1 MKPIARAVY
10 LSVVLACVVAPTGA
24 GTTQLRADVS
34 FLTGEELAGRM
45 TGSEGETLAAEY
57 IAAQL
62 KQLGAVPLPGFDTY
76 AQPFEFTAGMNDG
89 GSTVEIALD
98 GKQTQVWSGD
108 DIKALSFSDNATVQ
122 GEVVFAGYG
131 LSIPEEKGFGYD
143 SYFGLDVKDKI
154 VVVLRY
160 IPEDVEDDVRGIFA
174 RYSGLRYKA
183 LHARE
188 LGAKAL
194 VLVTGPRSPN
204 AGQTIPMTFDTALGG
219 SGIAAASVS
228 AKVSDVLFAGLPEGG
243 IDKVQEELDTGNP
256 HVQGFALPGLTMT
269 LSTKVLREKQIGHNV
284 VGWLKA
290 AGEGSDDWVVIG
302 AHFDHLGVG
311 DRGNSLADKD
321 EQGMIHF
328 GADDNASGVAALLD
342 MARRLAKTPAPVN
355 TALAFW
361 SGEEIGLLGSTRFI
375 ESGVL
380 PSESVRAYINFDMV
394 GRMSEGKLNL
404 QSVGSS
410 PDWPRLIEQTNVVA
424 GLDVTLQNDPYLP
437 TDSTAFYQAGI
448 PAIHFFTGSHED
460 YHRPSDT
467 ADMLNY
473 DGLEEVVGFATLLTR
488 KISQLDAGLEYAKVE
503 RTRES
508 GTDRDTVRAYTGTI
522 PNYTEEI
529 DGLLLSGVVGGG
541 PADQAGLQKGDVIV
555 KFGEREIANIYDYTF
570 ALDVAKIGEPLEI
583 IYVRDGEKHTTT
595 LTPTSRK

>member
-1 MKPIARAVY
+1 MKPNRCTVC
-10 LSVVLACVVAPTGA
+10 LVVLVAVTLPPAIA
-24 GTTQLRADVS
+24 GEAQLRADV
-34 FLTGEELAGRM
+34 GYLAAERLGGRM
-45 TGSEGETLAAEY
+45 TGSEGEALAAEY

-62 KQLGAVPLPGFDTY
+62 KALGAKPLPGLDGY
-76 AQPFEFTAGMNDG
+76 AQPFDFTAGMNDG
-89 GSTVEIALD
+89 GSTIEITVD
-98 GKQTQVWSGD
+98 GKKQSWSGD
-108 DIKALSFSDNATVQ
+108 DIQALSFSDNATVS
-122 GEVVFAGYG
+122 GPVVFAGYG

-160 IPEDVEDDVRGIFA
+160 VPEDVDDEIRAILA

-188 LGAKAL
+188 LGARAL

-204 AGQTIPMTFDTALGG
+204 AGSTIPMTFDTALGG

-228 AKVSDVLFAGLPEGG
+228 GEVAEVLFSGLPEGG
-243 IDKVQEELDTGNP
+243 LEKVQEELDTGNP
-256 HVQGFALPGLTMT
+256 HVQGFELTGVTMS
-269 LSTKVLREKQIGHNV
+269 LSTKVLREKRTGHNV
-284 VGWLKA
+284 VGWLPP
-290 AGEGSDDWVVIG
+290 EGGPADDWVVIG
-302 AHFDHLGVG
+302 AHFDHLGTG
-311 DRGNSLADKD
+311 DRGNSLADK
-321 EQGMIHF
+321 EQQGEIHH
-328 GADDNASGVAALLD
+328 GADDNASGVAAVLD
-342 MARRLAKTPAPVN
+342 LARRLAKQPSPVN

-375 ESGVL
+375 ESGAL
-380 PSESVRAYINFDMV
+380 PADKIRAYINFDMV
-394 GRMSEGKLNL
+394 GRMQEGKLNL

-424 GLDVTLQNDPYLP
+424 GLDVALQNDPYLP
-437 TDSTAFYQAGI
+437 TDSTAFYQAGV

-460 YHRPSDT
+460 YHKPSDT
-467 ADMLNY
+467 ADTLNY
-473 DGLEEVVGFATLLTR
+473 EGLEEIVTFATLLTR
-488 KISQLDAGLEYAKVE
+488 RISRLEAPLTYAEVE

-508 GTDRDTVRAYTGTI
+508 GGDRDTVRAYTGTI

-529 DGLLLSGVVGGG
+529 EGLLLSGVVGGG
-541 PADQAGLQKGDVIV
+541 PADQAGLQKGDVII
-555 KFGEREIANIYDYTF
+555 KFGERDIANIYDYTF

-583 IYVRDGEKHTTT
+583 VYVRDGEKHTTT